1 MDTTK
6 EPTDTTPTDAPATAT
21 TPEDR
26 IATLEREI
34 AELKEAR
41 LRAVADLQNTARRGV
56 ESSRGAVLEAVLA
69 AGAAMLRWW
78 VSQPAL

>member
-6 EPTDTTPTDAPATAT
+6 EPTDTTPTDAPAAAT

-34 AELKEAR
+34 AELK
-41 LRAVADLQNTARRGV
+41 DARRAPWPICRTPRAAAWRT
-56 ESSRGAVLEAVLA
+56 SRA
-69 AGAAMLRWW
+69 
-78 VSQPAL
+78 PAHRA

>member
-26 IATLEREI
+26 IATLERD
-34 AELKEAR
+34 R
-41 LRAVADLQNTARRGV
+41 YYRAITVLFLPLQ
-56 ESSRGAVLEAVLA
+56 
-69 AGAAMLRWW
+69 
-78 VSQPAL
+78 

>member
-6 EPTDTTPTDAPATAT
+6 EPTDTTPTDAPAAAT

-34 AELKEAR
+34 AELK
-41 LRAVADLQNTARRGV
+41 
-56 ESSRGAVLEAVLA
+56 
-69 AGAAMLRWW
+69 
-78 VSQPAL
+78 

>member
-34 AELKEAR
+34 AELK
-41 LRAVADLQNTARRGV
+41 DARRAPWPRQGRV
-56 ESSRGAVLEAVLA
+56 
-69 AGAAMLRWW
+69 
-78 VSQPAL
+78 Q